1 MSPELPAH
9 PKHGSRVPRAGGDEC
24 RRRLNL
30 VHFRRSKS
38 EQILV
43 QFLLGCFVSCSVGI
57 SSREMDIGVMESF
70 FALVQEK
77 VLHRKSWATRREL
90 SAAIT
95 HLIERTYRRKRRQR
109 ALRKLRP
116 IEYGTVMEPAVSIA
130 A

>member
-1 MSPELPAH
+1 
-9 PKHGSRVPRAGGDEC
+9 
-24 RRRLNL
+24 
-30 VHFRRSKS
+30 
-38 EQILV
+38 
-43 QFLLGCFVSCSVGI
+43 
-57 SSREMDIGVMESF
+57 MESF

-95 HLIERTYRRKRRQR
+95 HLIERTYRRKRCQR

-116 IEYGTVMEPAVSIA
+116 IEYETVMEPAVSIA

>member
-1 MSPELPAH
+1 MSLEESWIE
-9 PKHGSRVPRAGGDEC
+9 KRTKCVPRAGGDEC

-30 VHFRRSKS
+30 VRFRRSKS

-57 SSREMDIGVMESF
+57 SSRQMDVGVMESF
-70 FALVQEK
+70 FVLVQK
-77 VLHRKSWATRREL
+77 DVLHRNSWAPRREQ

-95 HLIERTYRRKRRQR
+95 HLIEWTYHRKRRQR
-109 ALRKLRP
+109 ALRKLTS
-116 IEYGTVMEPAVSIA
+116 IEYETVMEPAVSIA